1 MKTATVE
8 QRPAGSDAMVNSSI
22 SICVGS
28 WCCWWLRVGEAAYKG
43 FFVKGGSVMVHRRWC
58 GGGGGAQRCMTV
70 QLHRRRVRTTEKR
83 FGGLKRWASPL
94 SRIFLK
100 EAAVA

>member
-8 QRPAGSDAMVNSSI
+8 QRPVGSDAMVNLSI

-43 FFVKGGSVMVHRRWC
+43 FFVKGGSVMVTV
-58 GGGGGAQRCMTV
+58 GGAV
-70 QLHRRRVRTTEKR
+70 AVH
-83 FGGLKRWASPL
+83 S
-94 SRIFLK
+94 S
-100 EAAVA
+100 AVAPPRGAHD